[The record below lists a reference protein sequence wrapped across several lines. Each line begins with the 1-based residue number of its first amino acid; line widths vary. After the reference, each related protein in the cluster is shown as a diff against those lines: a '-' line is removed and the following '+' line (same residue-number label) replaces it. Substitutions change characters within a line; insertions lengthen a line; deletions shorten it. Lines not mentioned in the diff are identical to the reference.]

1 MMNFVVCYT
10 FYILVI
16 MGSFIDT
23 QPSSQLKMTDTCN
36 PPLSSVED
44 CGDSTVI
51 KRDIDI
57 GK

>member
-1 MMNFVVCYT
+1 M
-10 FYILVI
+10 FYISVI

-23 QPSSQLKMTDTCN
+23 QPSSQLNMTDTCN
-36 PPLSSVED
+36 LPLSSVED
-44 CGDSTVI
+44 CGDSNIATVI

>member
-1 MMNFVVCYT
+1 MNFVVCYT

-23 QPSSQLKMTDTCN
+23 QPSSQLDTCN

-44 CGDSTVI
+44 CGDSNIATVI
-51 KRDIDI
+51 KREIDI